1 MTSRSI
7 PGAPSAPRPRPRG
20 VRLGATVLACALAVT
35 PSLTMPAAHA
45 DDVPQPSAH
54 YDMSHRGDTLLD
66 VSGSGHD
73 ARIIGAQ
80 ETSFV
85 AAGEDEVMRFR
96 DDAYVSLPQGLVT
109 GEDDDF
115 TVEFTVSA
123 QGAGDQFGWVMGDGV
138 GPWNSTELGDHLFV
152 NPRSSQSGYDGQV
165 LSGLRVKTGE
175 GNGEQRLPAAGGI
188 GDGFATITLVGEAE
202 QLKLFLDGEE
212 VSSLTHDRHLAEI
225 LPEGDTLGYIGRSL
239 YSGDRLLQADVTDV
253 KFWDEALTAQQV
265 RDSQP
270 AAEEKAATGEGLLRL
285 DIEQAV
291 LGANPGLDRVT
302 TALRLPEQ
310 LNGVDL
316 TWTTSDESVIAL
328 DGTVSRTIDVDT
340 EVRLTARTSG
350 GTELTLDV
358 TVLAPSPS
366 SDLDAIEL
374 PGRTSENLP
383 LVAEGTVEGAQI
395 VWESSDPAVITPTD
409 PDHAAPEVGMDD
421 PFAGAGVL
429 TRPAYGQGDA
439 EVTLTATA
447 SLGERTETREY
458 AVTVAEMPRTA
469 PDAGYAAAYFR
480 SDDDERIYAAATTEN
495 DVFTFEE
502 VNGGAPVVSNEADT
516 TGHRDPYILRSHDG
530 DRYYMIATDLCIG
543 CGTSWGEAQSN
554 GSLKVNVWESTD
566 MVHWERTNGDEN
578 GAIPVNQPEAGM
590 TWAPEAYWDDDLQ
603 SYVLFFASRLYDD
616 ADHTS
621 GDGHAQMFAVLTRD
635 FTTFTSPPSSWQNT
649 GHARIDSTV
658 QKIGE
663 HYYRFTKNEA
673 GDAADGL
680 ELGKDIFLERS
691 RVLTAPTSAS
701 DWDADPQTS
710 WQLVDTAM
718 TTPVTGHAGEGPQI
732 LALNE
737 GDPHNTP
744 DGDGYVLLVDNY
756 SAGGYRAFVTTG
768 EEIAA
773 SRQDHRLS
781 QQDGWEPRTDGL
793 PESPRHGAFVSAPQQ
808 VLDAMHGWQEVE
820 AVPSTTELAVESG
833 TATATVTA
841 EDGGDVA
848 GSVVFSA
855 EGWSRTAQLA
865 GGTASVTVP
874 EGVGALTASYEGY
887 RDELVEPS
895 QSEPVDVGDGP
906 AITASA
912 AARCV
917 AGTVMLAVTVA
928 NRSEEPVT
936 ASITTPFGQKP
947 EMTLQPG
954 RSTTA
959 TFSTRTA
966 ETAAGDV
973 RVSAEGEETIASYPA
988 ASCR

>member
-1 MTSRSI
+1 MS
-7 PGAPSAPRPRPRG
+7 
-20 VRLGATVLACALAVT
+20 
-35 PSLTMPAAHA
+35 PSLAMSAAHA
-45 DDVPQPSAH
+45 ADVPQPTAH

-66 VSGSGHD
+66 ISGSGHD
-73 ARIIGAQ
+73 ASITGAQ

-85 AAGEDEVMRFR
+85 TAGEDEVMRFR

-123 QGAGDQFGWVMGDGV
+123 QSARDQFGWVIGDGV
-138 GPWNSTELGDHLFV
+138 GAWNSTELGDHLFV
-152 NPRSSQSGYDGQV
+152 NPRSSQNGYGDQV
-165 LSGLRVKTGE
+165 LSGLRVKTGD

-188 GDGFATITLVGEAE
+188 GDGFATITLVGEAG
-202 QLKLFLDGEE
+202 QLKLFLDGEQ
-212 VSSLTHDRHLAEI
+212 VSSLTHDHQLARI
-225 LPEGDTLGYIGRSL
+225 LPDGDTLGYIGRSL
-239 YSGDRLLQADVTDV
+239 YSGDRLLEADVTDV

-265 RDSQP
+265 LDSRP
-270 AAEEKAATGEGLLRL
+270 AAEEKAATSEGLLRL

-291 LGANPGLDRVT
+291 LGANTALDRVT
-302 TALRLPEQ
+302 TALRLPER

-316 TWTTSDESVIAL
+316 TWSSSDESVIAL
-328 DGTVSRTIDVDT
+328 DGTVSRTIDADT
-340 EVRLTARTSG
+340 EVRLTARTPG
-350 GTELTLDV
+350 GTELTLEV
-358 TVLAPSPS
+358 TVLAPSLS

-374 PGRTSENLP
+374 PGRTTENLP
-383 LVAEGTVEGAQI
+383 LVAEGTVEGAEI

-409 PDHAAPEVGMDD
+409 PDHAAPEVGMED

-458 AVTVAEMPRTA
+458 VVTVAEMPRTA

-480 SDDDERIYAAATTEN
+480 SDADERIYAAATTEN

-554 GSLKVNVWESTD
+554 GSLKVNVWQSTD
-566 MVHWERTNGDEN
+566 MVRWERTNGDEN

-616 ADHTS
+616 VDHTS
-621 GDGHAQMFAVLTRD
+621 GEGHAQMFAVLTRD
-635 FTTFTSPPSSWQNT
+635 FTTFTAPPASWQNT

-663 HYYRFTKNEA
+663 YYYRFTKNEA

-691 RVLTAPTSAS
+691 KVLTAPTSAS
-701 DWDADPQTS
+701 DWDADPETG
-710 WQLVDTAM
+710 WQLLDTGM

-737 GDPHNTP
+737 GDPNNTP

-768 EEIAA
+768 QEIAA

-793 PESPRHGAFVSAPQQ
+793 PESPRHGAFVSAPKQ
-808 VLDAMHGWQEVE
+808 VLDAMHGWQEVA

-848 GSVVFSA
+848 GAVVFSA
-855 EGWSRTAQLA
+855 EGWSRTAQLED
-865 GGTASVTVP
+865 GTASVTVP
-874 EGVGALTASYEGY
+874 DGVGALTASYEGY
-887 RDELVEPS
+887 RDELVAPS

-906 AITASA
+906 EITASA
-912 AARCV
+912 ATRCV
-917 AGTVMLAVTVA
+917 AGSVTLAVTVTNHA
-928 NRSEEPVT
+928 EQTVT
-936 ASITTPFGQKP
+936 ASITTPFGQRP
-947 EMTLQPG
+947 EVVLQPG
-954 RSTTA
+954 RSA
-959 TFSTRTA
+959 TVSFSTRAA
-966 ETAAGDV
+966 ETDGGDL
-973 RVSAEGEETIASYPA
+973 RVSTDAEEVTVSYAA
-988 ASCR
+988 ASCG